1 MIMQKSAARDDV
13 YYPLHCYSLSHLVP
27 SLLTHMQVLKMQA
40 AWQIP
45 YLESL
50 WLRLA
55 IYFIIGGTMTA
66 LTAYFASQGRGML
79 SAFITTLPLL
89 TIFSF
94 LLIFAEGGSKTV
106 EEYAKSLLIFTP
118 PWLCYVFAV
127 LLGTSRWG
135 LLRSLILGVLLF
147 VVFSLLLQRLL
158 SGEKL

>member
-1 MIMQKSAARDDV
+1 
-13 YYPLHCYSLSHLVP
+13 
-27 SLLTHMQVLKMQA
+27 MQA
-40 AWQIP
+40 AMQIP

-55 IYFIIGGTMTA
+55 IYFIIGGTVTA
-66 LTAYFASQGRGML
+66 LTAYFASQGKGMI

-94 LLIFAEGGSKTV
+94 LLISAEGGIKTV

-118 PWLCYVFAV
+118 PWICYVIVV

-147 VVFSLLLQRLL
+147 VVFSMLLQKML
-158 SGEKL
+158 SGVKP